1 MHALKFPIAC
11 TEIHAWTTLIC
22 AFREVYNTARKI
34 KEKQDAYC
42 LEALDEGWNS
52 FGDFPEEPEWEAL
65 VDILRG
71 RVKVNQAI
79 FIII

>member
-1 MHALKFPIAC
+1 MHAPKFPTAC
-11 TEIHAWTTLIC
+11 TEIHAWTTLIW

-42 LEALDEGWNS
+42 EKALNNEWTS
-52 FGDFPEEPEWEAL
+52 LGDFPEELKWEAL

-71 RVKVNQAI
+71 RVKVNHAI